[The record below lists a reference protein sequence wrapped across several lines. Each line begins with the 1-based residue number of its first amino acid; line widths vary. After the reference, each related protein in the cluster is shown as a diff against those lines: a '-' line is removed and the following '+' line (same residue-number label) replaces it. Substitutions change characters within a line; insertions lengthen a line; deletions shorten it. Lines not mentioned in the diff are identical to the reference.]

1 MKSVILW
8 LLYTLL
14 GFLSGSVMYCGI
26 IPKLLCGIDVAA
38 ESPDRNPGSANV
50 FLHCGVGV
58 GLLCLILDI
67 FKGFLPVFLAQ
78 RVLSVENIWFSL
90 LIAAPVAGHALGM
103 FNEFHGGKCIA
114 TSFGVLL
121 AVAHTTMIWLLLA
134 GLYILF
140 STVIK
145 IHPNSR
151 RSIVT
156 YAFFAVLALLSS
168 FLWGHFPIMI
178 GCCLISVMV
187 IIRHLKAPDI

>member
-1 MKSVILW
+1 MPHHLATQLVRLRQVVIEVIAVRDATAAAIILRG
-8 LLYTLL
+8 TLSAIFL
-14 GFLSGSVMYCGI
+14 GIHV
-26 IPKLLCGIDVAA
+26 
-38 ESPDRNPGSANV
+38 
-50 FLHCGVGV
+50 
-58 GLLCLILDI
+58 DI

-78 RVLSVENIWFSL
+78 QVLSVENIWFSL